1 MIPPEL
7 DRVLSRNIHA
17 LLDARRT
24 SEQQRTR
31 EQRIADAITRFTGS
45 MAFVYLHAVFVASWL
60 VVNLR
65 LVPWIRPFDP
75 FPFVMLAMVASV
87 EAIFLSTFVLISQ
100 NRMSIVSERRA
111 ELDVQINLLAEH
123 ELTKLITTV
132 DAMALKMGV
141 EHEARKDLMPLE
153 HDVTPE
159 TVLHGIDKVSHEQG
173 SSVRSTAAGSP
184 EASQARANEGGGASA
199 PEGAEAPDVASAVST
214 RSTTAR

>member
-45 MAFVYLHAVFVASWL
+45 MAFVYLHAVLFVSWL

-65 LVPWIRPFDP
+65 LVPGIRAFDP
-75 FPFVMLAMVASV
+75 FPFVMLAMIASV

-100 NRMSIVSERRA
+100 NRMGSVTERRA
-111 ELDVQINLLAEH
+111 ELDLQINLLAEH
-123 ELTKLITTV
+123 ELTKLIATV

-141 EHEARKDLMPLE
+141 EHAARKDLAPLE

-159 TVLHGIDKVSHEQG
+159 TVLHGIDKVS
-173 SSVRSTAAGSP
+173 
-184 EASQARANEGGGASA
+184 QARAKEGGGASA
-199 PEGAEAPDVASAVST
+199 PDADAPDVASAVST
-214 RSTTAR
+214 RATTTR